1 MKIASLYSYPLK
13 HLLTELII
21 KLYCTLNISYVFI
34 FMTSEII
41 RLYTTADPSVRQ
53 PSEPVDPK
61 RLKDPEFQRWLDAL
75 VVAMID
81 YHGIGIAAVQV
92 GENIQAVVIHKEHSK
107 TPEHLVLINP
117 VLVSTSPKTWTLMQG
132 CLSVPG
138 ANGPVERPARVRVK
152 ALDRHG
158 AKLDIKAKGMY
169 AQVLQHEIDHLHGVL
184 FIDRA
189 RYVDYDQDVS
199 ATKTSPSDAG
209 DQ

>member
-1 MKIASLYSYPLK
+1 MKIKAVAAGPQGLGSQQS
-13 HLLTELII
+13 
-21 KLYCTLNISYVFI
+21 
-34 FMTSEII
+34 
-41 RLYTTADPSVRQ
+41 
-53 PSEPVDPK
+53 
-61 RLKDPEFQRWLDAL
+61 DAL
-75 VVAMID
+75 VRGDLIITPNVPVFVSPNDEFNVGVSVANQTE
-81 YHGIGIAAVQV
+81 G
-92 GENIQAVVIHKEHSK
+92 S
-107 TPEHLVLINP
+107 
-117 VLVSTSPKTWTLMQG
+117 
-132 CLSVPG
+132 G
-138 ANGPVERPARVRVK
+138 ANAKVKLETVASNHLQVLDGKTLELPIAEGHESAAEIRVK